1 MIEPTESESKEEI
14 DRFIA
19 ALKQIRQEID
29 AVASGKMD
37 KENNPLKNAPH
48 TALMTTSDQWP
59 YPYTREQAAYPVTS
73 LKKNKYW
80 CPVGRIDNV
89 YGDRHLFC
97 SCLPLAN

>member
-1 MIEPTESESKEEI
+1 MVEPTESESKEEL

-19 ALKQIRQEID
+19 ALNQIRREID
-29 AVASGKMD
+29 EVASGRLD

-48 TALMTTSDQWP
+48 TALMATADQWTH
-59 YPYTREQAAYPVTS
+59 PYTREQACYPVAS

-89 YGDRHLFC
+89 YGDRNLFC
-97 SCLPLAN
+97 SCLPVEL